1 MMIETV
7 PVITIDG
14 PTGSGKGTISRRL
27 ARELDWQLLDSGA
40 LYRLVALVA
49 ANKSIDFT
57 DERRLAAAAAEM
69 AVNFSSAADE
79 EQIFLDGAEV
89 TAQLRTEERG
99 ASASIVAALPR
110 VRQALLE
117 RQRNIATAPGLIAD
131 GRDMGT
137 VVFPNAILKVFLTA
151 SPMERARRR
160 YNQLKDKGIDVSLPG
175 LSREITER
183 DERDAN
189 RKVAPLLPA
198 ADSRSLDSTGM
209 TPDDVV
215 RQIRRWLSELREPAN

>member
-1 MMIETV
+1 MIETV

-14 PTGSGKGTISRRL
+14 PTGSGKGTISRQL
-27 ARELDWQLLDSGA
+27 ARDLGWQLLDSGA

-49 ANKSIDFT
+49 ANKSIDVE
-57 DERRLAAAAAEM
+57 DETRLTAAAAEM

-79 EQIFLDGAEV
+79 EQIFLDGVDV

-99 ASASIVAALPR
+99 ASASKVAGLPR
-110 VRQALLE
+110 VREALLE
-117 RQRNIATAPGLIAD
+117 RQRNLATSPGLIAD

-151 SPMERARRR
+151 SPTERALRR

-175 LSREITER
+175 LSREIIER
-183 DERDAN
+183 DERDAK
-189 RKVAPLLPA
+189 RKVAPLRPA
-198 ADSRSLDSTGM
+198 ADSRTLDSTGM

-215 RQIRRWLSELREPAN
+215 RQIRRWLSELREPAI